1 MIEYKPMSYEK
12 NFKRGFN
19 FFLSSMNMQNV
30 LIVSYGSRA
39 AAMADALY
47 RSEADDF
54 SLYFADKQANPFN
67 IHLAQKTGGQHA
79 VTGLDVDKI
88 YQLASGIDDLAFVVC
103 GPEGP
108 IINGLTDRLD
118 ELGVPVIAP
127 RQEYAIEGSK
137 ARQRRLIA
145 EVVPEANPDFRI
157 FDKDDYSYHPVAMHD
172 ADTFMKRFD
181 YQVVLKPISPQ
192 VGKGVV
198 VYGDHFQTP
207 EEALELFS
215 ERFEEGGVVVEEKLV
230 GEESSFMV
238 FSDGKGIFPLRDTRD
253 YKRAFDGD
261 KGPNTGGMGSYMDV
275 HNHLPFM
282 KPADRLKE
290 EAIMQ
295 RIFEHMRG
303 EEENPGLRGM
313 PYYVAFIHTAEGPKI
328 LEINS
333 RPGDP
338 EILNVLPA
346 LETDFG
352 EICLSMI
359 RGDLRGIE
367 TKPLASVVTY
377 LVPPSYGGKDP
388 EWKGS
393 KRLKTMRMREMM
405 FDGGDFL
412 KVYPGSMERRPS
424 GDIFMLSS
432 RTLAVVGLGETI
444 EDARQRSL
452 QAADEIQED
461 NPNLW
466 RRDEIAHPAHIQAS
480 IDHMKR
486 LRGVA

>member
-1 MIEYKPMSYEK
+1 MS
-12 NFKRGFN
+12 
-19 FFLSSMNMQNV
+19 MQNV
-30 LIVSYGSRA
+30 LVVSYGSRA

-54 SLYFADKQANPFN
+54 SLYFADKQANPLN

-88 YQLASGIDDLAFVVC
+88 YQFASGIVNLAFIVC

-127 RQEYAIEGSK
+127 RQKYAIEGSK
-137 ARQRRLIA
+137 AEQRRLIA
-145 EVVPEANPDFRI
+145 EVVPEANPEFRV
-157 FDKDDYSYHPVAMHD
+157 FDWNKYASHSGYRPRHSGSRHD
-172 ADTFMKRFD
+172 ADAFMKQLD

-215 ERFEEGGVVVEEKLV
+215 ERFEEGGVVVEKKLV
-230 GEESSFMV
+230 GEESSFMA
-238 FSDGKGIFPLRDTRD
+238 FSDGKRIAPLRDTRD

-282 KPADRLKE
+282 KPEDRLRE
-290 EAIMQ
+290 ESIIQ
-295 RIFEHMRG
+295 KIFEHMRG

-359 RGDLRGIE
+359 RGDLREIE

-405 FDGGDFL
+405 LDGGDFL
-412 KVYPGSMERRPS
+412 KIYPGSMERRPS

-452 QAADEIQED
+452 DAADEIQED
-461 NPNLW
+461 NPRLW

-480 IDHMKR
+480 VDHMKR
-486 LRGVA
+486 LRRVT